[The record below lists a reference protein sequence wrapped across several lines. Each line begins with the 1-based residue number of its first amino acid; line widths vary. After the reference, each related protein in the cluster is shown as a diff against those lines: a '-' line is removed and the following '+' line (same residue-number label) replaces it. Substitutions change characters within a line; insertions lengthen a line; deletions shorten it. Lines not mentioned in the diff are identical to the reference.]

1 MRKEV
6 IRETDFSVT
15 ELPRTR
21 WAQFKDL
28 LKHQFLNLVKI
39 SCLQTVFNMPLLV
52 WAILFVILLTTVNP
66 EGTYVVI
73 LVGSGILIPCV
84 AISNIGLS
92 GMFYCLKRMAYSDGL
107 FAASSYFV
115 GMKEEWK
122 KGLVLGLLQGLAAG
136 VALAGT
142 TFLYFYTAVNP
153 WVIGL
158 GITLLV
164 ILYFVM
170 TMVNY
175 YSLAQT
181 AVYSNKTG
189 VIIKNSFLMSLM
201 RFPKHLLLFLLHPG
215 LAITGYVGMCF
226 IPSVG
231 VILSYVWLALFVILN
246 SIGLLAW
253 MLFILTSFDK
263 FINKENYPDYVG
275 KGLYKESKED

>member
-6 IRETDFSVT
+6 IRQTDYSVS
-15 ELPRTR
+15 ELPKTR
-21 WAQFKDL
+21 FAQFKDL

-52 WAILFVILLTTVNP
+52 WAILFVIFLTTVNP
-66 EGTYVVI
+66 EGVYIVI

-84 AISNIGLS
+84 AISNVGLS
-92 GMFYCLKRMAYSDGL
+92 GMFYCLKKLAYADGL

-115 GMKEEWK
+115 GIKEEGK
-122 KGLVLGLLQGLAAG
+122 KGFVFGLLQGISAG

-142 TFLYFYTAVNP
+142 TFLYIFAGVNP

-158 GITLLV
+158 GITVLV

-170 TMVNY
+170 TMINY

-181 AVYSNKTG
+181 SVYSNKTG

-201 RFPKHLLLFLLHPG
+201 RFPKHILLFILHPG
-215 LAITGYVGMCF
+215 LAIAGYIGMCF
-226 IPSVG
+226 IPNVG
-231 VILSYVWLALFVILN
+231 IIISYVWLGLFAILN

-263 FINKENYPDYVG
+263 FINQENYPDYVG
-275 KGLYKESKED
+275 KGLGKNTKED